1 MVVGFHGKKKK
12 GPKTHPAFAQV
23 SSTTLLN
30 KEMVE

>member
-1 MVVGFHGKKKK
+1 MVVGFHGKKKE
-12 GPKTHPAFAQV
+12 PKTHPAFAQV